1 MEVIGMSSKTRVIT
15 AHVPV
20 TLAEKVDEVAE
31 RLDRSRGWVMREALD
46 AWVALEEARH
56 AMTLEALADVDAG
69 RTVDHDAVKAW
80 VDSLRA
86 TDPPADS

>member
-1 MEVIGMSSKTRVIT
+1 
-15 AHVPV
+15 
-20 TLAEKVDEVAE
+20 
-31 RLDRSRGWVMREALD
+31 MREALD

-86 TDPPADS
+86 KDPPADS